1 MQAQTN
7 NELRIR
13 NLTKRYPLNDG
24 EIEVFS
30 DINLNIKEGE
40 FISIVGTS
48 GCGKS
53 TLVRLIA
60 GLETP
65 TEGSITIGNRSVQ
78 GPSVETGM
86 IFQESRLFPWL
97 SVEKNIE
104 FGIHEKLPKEKRKE
118 LVKKYIALTGLT
130 GFERA
135 LPTQLSGGMQ
145 QRVSIARALINEPAV
160 LILDEPFGALDA
172 LTRINM
178 QNEVLNI
185 WQKNRTTMILITHDI
200 DEAIFLSDRI
210 LIMGKNP
217 GEIKREVPVEMAR
230 PRGRNSSDFIHIRE
244 QIYKEFFKDSELQI
258 EYYI

>member
-1 MQAQTN
+1 MEK
-7 NELRIR
+7 ELVIE
-13 NLTKRYPLNDG
+13 NLRKEFPLEGGTLEVLHKIDLTIKDG
-24 EIEVFS
+24 EFV
-30 DINLNIKEGE
+30 
-40 FISIVGTS
+40 SIVGTS

-53 TLVRLIA
+53 TLVRMIA

-65 TEGSITIGNRSVQ
+65 TEGSIRIGDRQVT
-78 GPSVETGM
+78 GPSVDTGM

-97 SVEKNIE
+97 SVEKNIA
-104 FGIHEKLPKEKRKE
+104 FGLHSSIKGEEKKKLVAKYIE
-118 LVKKYIALTGLT
+118 LVGLK
-130 GFERA
+130 GFEKA
-135 LPTQLSGGMQ
+135 LPGQLSGGMQ
-145 QRVSIARALINEPAV
+145 QRVAIARSLINKPSV

-185 WQKNRTTMILITHDI
+185 WEKNRTTMILITHDI

-217 GEIKREVPVEMAR
+217 GAVKKEIHVDLPR
-230 PRGRNSSDFIHIRE
+230 PRGRNTTDFIRIRKE
-244 QIYKEFFKDSELQI
+244 IYGEFFKDSEIEL